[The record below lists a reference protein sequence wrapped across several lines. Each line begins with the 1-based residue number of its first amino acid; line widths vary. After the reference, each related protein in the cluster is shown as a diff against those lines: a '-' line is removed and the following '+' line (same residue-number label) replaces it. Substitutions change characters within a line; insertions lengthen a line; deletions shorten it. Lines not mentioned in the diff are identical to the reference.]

1 MLTQSQICSQNT
13 SYVSSLTLPVSTR
26 VADRLYQVSDRLS
39 GDWREAGLDD
49 TFASRMIVAVL
60 RFLEKA
66 GRRYADGVRRSEA
79 EQADFAEALLR
90 QFWMQNARRD
100 AARVTQRREEGH
112 QPRLVPM
119 ELVGEQA
126 AVSDLYHPL
135 RDDLLAGET
144 GRSVARF
151 LEGLGWPR
159 ERAWAFVWRESG
171 KEWDDVAF
179 LLAERFEADATAERL
194 RQWGKRHFEPVKLEV
209 RAFLQR
215 QTGLGED
222 VSHAVP
228 LREGLSRSAAHIR
241 YSGSVCH

>member
-1 MLTQSQICSQNT
+1 MLTQSQVSSQNT
-13 SYVSSLTLPVSTR
+13 FCVSPLTVPVSTR
-26 VADRLYQVSDRLS
+26 VADRLYQVADRLS

-49 TFASRMIVAVL
+49 MFASRMIVAVL

-66 GRRYADGVRRSEA
+66 GRRCANGVRRSES

-100 AARVTQRREEGH
+100 AARVTQRREEGR
-112 QPRLVPM
+112 QPRLVLM

-171 KEWDDVAF
+171 REWDDVAF
-179 LLAERFEADATAERL
+179 LLAERFEANASPSRL
-194 RQWGKRHFEPVKLEV
+194 RKWGERYFEPVKPEV
-209 RAFLQR
+209 RAFLQQR
-215 QTGLGED
+215 TGLTED
-222 VSHAVP
+222 VSHAPVP
-228 LREGLSRSAAHIR
+228 VGIVLVQERKELQKGR
-241 YSGSVCH
+241 